1 MDQSSSNLGKS
12 LFYSSIL
19 FNFLSSGGPP
29 KAIALYFL
37 AAAALLSACIEAW
50 VNINVSFR

>member
-12 LFYSSIL
+12 LFYSSIV

-37 AAAALLSACIEAW
+37 AAALLSACIEAW